1 MPEDLPVIQS
11 SQRFRVPG
19 ITTRNLS
26 IVVTGL
32 VALVAIL
39 KARKSDI
46 PKIAELIF
54 TSHLFCVIGW
64 ALAFVILLASVVF
77 VKLLIRFY
85 DNGFKRV
92 TRERDELQT
101 KLLKIK

>member
-1 MPEDLPVIQS
+1 MSDELPPIQS
-11 SQRFRVPG
+11 SGRFRVPG
-19 ITTRNLS
+19 ITTKSLS
-26 IVVTGL
+26 VVITGL

-46 PKIAELIF
+46 PKIVELIF

-64 ALAFVILLASVVF
+64 ALAFVILLRSVVF

-92 TRERDELQT
+92 TRERDELQM
-101 KLLKIK
+101 KLLTK

>member
-19 ITTRNLS
+19 ITTKNLS
-26 IVVTGL
+26 IVITGL
-32 VALVAIL
+32 VALAAIL
-39 KARKSDI
+39 KAKKSDI
-46 PKIAELIF
+46 PKIVELIF

-64 ALAFVILLASVVF
+64 ALAIVILLGSVVF

-85 DNGFKRV
+85 DDGFRRV

-101 KLLKIK
+101 RALRK